1 MDTLLIK
8 IFATALTLSQAS
20 TAPDT
25 LKTSFD
31 RTADQQQVE
40 DLLKAGCLHMR
51 QAFDIENINIED
63 LLSVAMEDAD
73 AIAGANN
80 PVFHGLNFKDLNN
93 AYRQFCTNETVGKWD
108 LDLGAVIDFY
118 NKTLADLPDDSRLKN
133 YRKSGAT
140 AVLDGKGQHFAEVF
154 NTDQRRIWVPLAEVP
169 LPVQRGFIAAED
181 KRFYEHHGIDERG
194 LIRAFIAN
202 ISQSSRPQGGSTI
215 TQQVVKNLLVG
226 DEVSYERKMRE
237 MVLAVRVEHD
247 FTKDEIL
254 ELYLNSIYLGRN
266 SWGVEMA
273 ARTYFG
279 KSANALTLAE
289 GALLV
294 ALAKGPTYFSP
305 NRHPERLR
313 ERLDYVLGRM
323 QEDGAITQQDA
334 VQARAM
340 MPTLLASEKGGRN
353 IGFYY
358 VDQVAREM
366 KSAAGIESLT
376 SGSYTV
382 HSTIDPQ
389 LQEGLE
395 AALQEGLA
403 RYEQSAGRVHF
414 QGPEA
419 NLSAAVRRLAV
430 EPAGTDKRPPWQRA
444 LIGAR
449 LPLYDVHW
457 RTAVVLD
464 GSEKRSGLRVGLAD
478 GRILPLSTG
487 RGSVQRSL
495 KPYDVVFVQL
505 TEGRGKTAR
514 ADLRVRPEVQGA
526 AVVLE
531 NRTGRVLAMTGG
543 FSYPLSQLNRVTQAQ
558 RQPGSALKPLS
569 YLAALE
575 KGLQPNTLIL
585 DEPITFAPINGG
597 KREEDY
603 WSPKNYEGRS
613 GGVITLRQALENS
626 RNLATAHLLEGGIE
640 ATPQQSLDRLC
651 SLAQEMRLY
660 RECTHFYPFI
670 LGAQPVRPID
680 LAAFY
685 AAIATEGRRP
695 SPHVVDSVEQDGKVI
710 YRDENEPPADV
721 PATQRAA
728 FYQLKTMMQGV
739 LIRGTAS
746 ALSPLAP
753 YVAGKTGTTEDE
765 NDAWFV
771 GFTNEV
777 TVAVWVGYD
786 NAVSK
791 RTLGDGATGAHVAAP
806 IFAQIIDA
814 VWSEAEPRT
823 ALAPPSPAAASRLT
837 CGSDPTDIRS
847 EGLRRHRVRENDEC
861 LLLDDKGRPVDARY
875 ALLHEGGSKSRRA
888 YARTDQDD
896 DGQGSSWNTYDYYGN
911 GRRSGAGDR
920 NNSWG
925 GWQPFAQDRYRY
937 QEPQRSFFWRGFR

>member
-8 IFATALTLSQAS
+8 IFATALTLSQVT
-20 TAPDT
+20 TAPDA
-25 LKTSFD
+25 LKTKFD
-31 RTADQQQVE
+31 RTADQKQVVE
-40 DLLKAGCLHMR
+40 LLKAGCLHMR
-51 QAFDIENINIED
+51 QAFDIENINVED

-80 PVFHGLNFKDLNN
+80 AVFRGLNFKDLNN
-93 AYRQFCTNETVGKWD
+93 AYRQFCTNDTVGKWD

-118 NKTLADLPDDSRLKN
+118 NKTLADLPDDLRLKD

-140 AVLDGKGQHFAEVF
+140 AVLDGKGHHFAEVF
-154 NTDQRRIWVPLAEVP
+154 DTDQRRIWVPLAEIP

-202 ISQSSRPQGGSTI
+202 MSQSSRPQGGSTI

-247 FTKDEIL
+247 FSKDEIL

-266 SWGVEMA
+266 SWGIEMA
-273 ARTYFG
+273 ARSYFG

-323 QEDGAITQQDA
+323 QEDGAITKQEA
-334 VQARAM
+334 AQARAL
-340 MPTLLASEKGGRN
+340 MPTLLAREKGGRN
-353 IGFYY
+353 SGFYY

-366 KSAAGIESLT
+366 KSAAGVESLT

-389 LQEGLE
+389 LQESLE

-403 RYEQSAGRVHF
+403 RYEQAAGRVHF

-419 NLSAAVRRLAV
+419 NLGAAVRRLAA
-430 EPAGTDKRPPWQRA
+430 EGAESDKRPPWQRA

-457 RTAVVLD
+457 HTAVVLD
-464 GSEKRSGLRVGLAD
+464 GPEKRSGLRVGLAD
-478 GRILPLSTG
+478 GRILPLSAD
-487 RGSVQRSL
+487 RGSAQRSL

-505 TEGRGKTAR
+505 AEGRGRTAR
-514 ADLRVRPEVQGA
+514 AELRVRPEVQGA
-526 AVVLE
+526 ALVLE
-531 NRTGRVLAMTGG
+531 NRTGRVLAMAGG

-575 KGLQPNTLIL
+575 KGLQPNTLIR

-603 WSPKNYEGRS
+603 WSPKNYEGRFS
-613 GGVITLRQALENS
+613 GVITLRQALENS
-626 RNLATAHLLEGGIE
+626 RNLATAHLLEGGID

-685 AAIATEGRRP
+685 AAIATEGQRP
-695 SPHVVDSVEQDGKVI
+695 TPHVLDSIEQDGKVI
-710 YRDENEPPADV
+710 YRHEDDPPADMA
-721 PATQRAA
+721 PAQHAA

-739 LIRGTAS
+739 LLRGTAS
-746 ALSPLAP
+746 ALRSLAP

-771 GFTNEV
+771 GFSNEV

-786 NAVSK
+786 NASSK

-806 IFAQIIDA
+806 IFAQIIEA

-823 ALAPPSPAAASRLT
+823 ALAPPSPEAASKLT
-837 CGSDPTDIRS
+837 CGLEATDPR
-847 EGLRRHRVRENDEC
+847 RRHRVREDGEC
-861 LLLDDKGRPVDARY
+861 VQLDDSGRPIDARY
-875 ALLHEGGSKSRRA
+875 ALLGGQRRA
-888 YARTDQDD
+888 FAREQDE
-896 DGQGSSWNTYDYYGN
+896 QGPSWNWNAYDYYD
-911 GRRSGAGDR
+911 GRRGNPG
-920 NNSWG
+920 G

-937 QEPQRSFFWRGFR
+937 QGPQRFFFWRGFR